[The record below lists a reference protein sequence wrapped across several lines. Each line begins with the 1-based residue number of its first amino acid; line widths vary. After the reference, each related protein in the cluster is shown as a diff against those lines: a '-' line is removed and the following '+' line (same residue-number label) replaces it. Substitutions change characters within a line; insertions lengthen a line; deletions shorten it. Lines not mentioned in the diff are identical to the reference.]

1 MSSEISFPLS
11 LPTVDSLLTITH
23 PQQGIWII
31 ELHNGQDSRLTTRMI
46 DEALRPALDVVE
58 RSWCAMRDKQTSD
71 GKDKDKGCGT
81 LIIVGRRDQDKFFS
95 NGFDYETVKG
105 NSSFFNDTANPLFAR
120 LLTYPIPTIAAI
132 NGHAFAAG
140 MMLSLACDY
149 RVMTDGSRRRAW
161 MCMNEIHFGAPM
173 PLSFTA
179 IINAK
184 VGSPVMR
191 RRVALEGH
199 RFTPSEALKAGIVD
213 RLATFT
219 GTGVRN
225 GTEKVL
231 EEAMQMANE
240 VKVLASQGVWGAIN
254 TNLYK
259 DCLEAVHSDDRA
271 HRMLPNREAKL

>member
-1 MSSEISFPLS
+1 MSSEVSFPLS
-11 LPTVDSLLTITH
+11 FPTADPLLTITH
-23 PQQGIWII
+23 PQQEIWIV
-31 ELHNGQDSRLTTRMI
+31 ELHDGQDSRLTTRMI
-46 DEALRPALDVVE
+46 DEALRPALDMVE
-58 RSWCAMRDKQTSD
+58 RSWCAMRDKQAND
-71 GKDKDKGCGT
+71 GTNKRGGA

-105 NSSFFNDTANPLFAR
+105 NLSFFNDTANPLFAR

-161 MCMNEIHFGAPM
+161 MCMNEIHFGAPW

-179 IINAK
+179 ILNAK

-213 RLATFT
+213 RLANLT
-219 GTGVRN
+219 GTSVEN
-225 GTEKVL
+225 GTDKVL
-231 EEAMQMANE
+231 EEAMKLANE
-240 VKVLASQGVWGAIN
+240 VKILASQGVWSAIN
-254 TNLYK
+254 TCLYK
-259 DCLEAVHSDDRA
+259 DCLEVLYSDARVHMIS
-271 HRMLPNREAKL
+271 PNREAKL